1 MINVKKFTFNPFS
14 ENTYVLYDET
24 KECVIVDP
32 GCYEDH
38 EKEELSSFIKDNT
51 LKPVR
56 LINTHCHI
64 DHVLGVKYIIESYG
78 LDFQFHKMEMPIFES
93 TEMVAQMYGIPNV
106 EMPIA
111 PSSFLD
117 ETDVVEFGVSKLDIL
132 FVPGH
137 SPGHIAFVNNDQ
149 KFAISGDVLFYGSI
163 GRTDL
168 PGGEHK
174 TLIDSIK
181 SKLLPLGDDFVVHS
195 GHGPATNIGFE
206 RENNPFLL

>member
-1 MINVKKFTFNPFS
+1 MIELKSFAFNPFS
-14 ENTYVLYDET
+14 ENTFLLYDET

-38 EKEELSSFIKDNT
+38 EKEELSSFIKDNA

-93 TEMVAQMYGIPNV
+93 TEMVAQMYGLPNV

-111 PSSFLD
+111 PTTFLD
-117 ETDVVEFGVSKLDIL
+117 EQDVVEFGVSKLDIL

-137 SPGHIAFVNNDQ
+137 SPGHIAFVNKDQ
-149 KFAISGDVLFYGSI
+149 KFVISGEFFFMV
-163 GRTDL
+163 
-168 PGGEHK
+168 
-174 TLIDSIK
+174 
-181 SKLLPLGDDFVVHS
+181 
-195 GHGPATNIGFE
+195 A
-206 RENNPFLL
+206 

>member
-1 MINVKKFTFNPFS
+1 MIEIKSFAFNPFS
-14 ENTYVLYDET
+14 ENTFLLYDET

-137 SPGHIAFVNNDQ
+137 SPGHIAFVNKDQ
-149 KFAISGDVLFYGSI
+149 KFVISGDVLFYGSI